1 MNVELKLSKIGA
13 TILATKTTQTKKTTT
28 KRRKRVAN
36 RNKKKLVIVE
46 SPSKAK
52 TIGKYLG
59 RTYKVVASLGHVR
72 DLPKSRM
79 GVEIDN
85 NYQPDYISI
94 RGKGDV
100 IKELRRDARNAK
112 AVYLASD
119 PDREGE
125 AIAWHVSNLLKMDD
139 TAKNRVTFN
148 EITKDAVKEAFKEP
162 RAINMDLVD
171 AQQARRV
178 LDRLVGYSISPIL
191 WKKVKKGLSA
201 GRVQSVALN
210 LIIQREKEI
219 RNFKPEEYWTI
230 DAEFAKGREQ
240 FKASF
245 YGENGKKMALGN
257 NDAVQAV
264 LRKLDRQKMFN
275 IDNVERKERR
285 RQPQPPFTTS
295 TMQQDANRRLKFRT
309 RKTMMA
315 AQQLYEGIN
324 IGEGAAVGLITYMR
338 TDSTRIAGIAKHEAS
353 QFIHEEYGA
362 EYAATK
368 PIKGKLPEGAQ
379 DAHEAI
385 RPTSVFRT
393 PAKMKKYLTPDQYKL
408 YNLIWCRF
416 VASQMTAEVI
426 DTMTVTITQNNV
438 NFRANGSKVKFKGFT
453 KVYKRGTEKDN
464 VLPNLEVGDQV
475 KMVNDDPAQHFTQPP
490 ARFTEAALVKTLE
503 ENGVGRPSTYAP
515 TLDTIQR
522 RYYVRLVSRHFEPTE
537 LGEIVNDLIEK
548 NFPEI
553 VNVKFTADV
562 EGDLDKIEEG
572 KKEWVKVVDD
582 FYRPFAKEVTTAEE
596 KVEKIPMKD
605 ELADINCDICGAPM
619 VIRMGHYGKFVACSR
634 FPECRNTKAIV
645 KDTGITCPKCGQGTV
660 VERKSKR
667 NRTFYGCSRYPDCDF
682 VSWDKPVGRNCPKDG
697 HFLVEKKVKGGKQV
711 ICPNGDY
718 EEEVQK

>member
-245 YGENGKKMALGN
+245 YGENGKKMALSN

-426 DTMTVTITQNNV
+426 DTMTVTISQNNV

-464 VLPNLEVGDQV
+464 LLPNLEVGDQV

-619 VIRMGHYGKFVACSR
+619 VIRMGHYGKFIACSR

>member
-245 YGENGKKMALGN
+245 YGENGKKMALSN

-285 RQPQPPFTTS
+285 RQPQSPFTTS

-416 VASQMTAEVI
+416 VASQMTAEII
-426 DTMTVTITQNNV
+426 DTMTVTISQNNV

-464 VLPNLEVGDQV
+464 LLPNLEVGDQV

-605 ELADINCDICGAPM
+605 ELADVNCDICGAPM
-619 VIRMGHYGKFVACSR
+619 VIRMGHYGKFIACSR

>member
-139 TAKNRVTFN
+139 TDKNRVTFN